1 MSKERQIFAKQ
12 QLLKNITFEKE
23 RLEKFKKESS
33 MDLVEIITHLRKQV
47 GFYRL
52 YLALDE
58 VERLKQVNK
67 SQNEK
72 IEQLQAMVIKLC
84 EQRN

>member
-72 IEQLQAMVIKLC
+72 IEQL
-84 EQRN
+84 